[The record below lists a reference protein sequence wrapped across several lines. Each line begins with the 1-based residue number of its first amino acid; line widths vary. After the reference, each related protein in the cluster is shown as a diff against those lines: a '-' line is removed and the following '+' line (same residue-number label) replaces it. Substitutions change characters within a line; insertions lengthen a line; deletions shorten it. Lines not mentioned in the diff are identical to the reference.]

1 MAMHVGNAAGG
12 SNSGQMRVQ
21 QQARAEGTRPGAD
34 PGQAFLEVFRP
45 LPESRFHTSA
55 SGLKVATVKEG
66 HGKPLT
72 AGTKIK
78 VLYTGWLEDGTKFD
92 SSLDHG
98 RPFEFTLGAGRV
110 IKGWEEGMA
119 GIRPGERR
127 QLVIPASLGYG
138 NRDMGKIPPGST
150 LIFNVEAVA
159 VEEPPTHPNGTM
171 TVVA

>member
-1 MAMHVGNAAGG
+1 MHVGDAASG
-12 SNSGQMRVQ
+12 SGNSQMRVQ
-21 QQARAEGTRPGAD
+21 KEARTGAE
-34 PGQAFLEVFRP
+34 PGQAFLEAFRR
-45 LPESRFHTSA
+45 LPDSRFRTSA

-66 HGKPLT
+66 HGKPLS

-98 RPFEFTLGAGRV
+98 GPFEFTLGAGRV
-110 IKGWEEGMA
+110 IKGWEEGLA
-119 GIRPGERR
+119 GIKPGERR
-127 QLVIPASLGYG
+127 QLVIPAPLGYG
-138 NRDMGKIPPGST
+138 GREVGKIPPGST

-159 VEEPPTHPNGTM
+159 VEAPPPHPNGTM